1 MPFNSR
7 WNWKQDEGWKDGNWH
22 FSDKGGGPFG
32 HVTHI
37 FSRGAKIAY
46 QYWLYYEYTQ
56 DKRWLR
62 ERAYPML
69 KGVAE
74 FYRNFPHLK
83 KENDGK
89 YHIRH
94 VNDNESVWDGHN
106 TVEEI
111 ASMMGIL
118 PVAMRA
124 AEILDVDIDL
134 REQWNETL
142 VNLSP
147 LPLSSA
153 HPELSGKPVTFVR
166 SLLPVLKG
174 PASRIPDPNTMPV
187 WFFDLYTLESANQE
201 MMQIAQNTFDAYF
214 PTGINKDSPVYV
226 LSKLPVTGAQLGRA
240 DATRYLIPNQIETGE
255 TEILRNRM
263 DLREGFQTTGVQRLG
278 RAADALHN
286 ALCQSIPASPG
297 KNPVIH
303 LFPAWPKEW
312 DAHFSLLARGNF
324 IVTSSIDQGKIEFI
338 EIKSNSGSEC
348 NLRNP
353 WENGKVTIY
362 KNKRKILETTDRLIS
377 IPTKPQDVLYFV
389 NK

>member
-1 MPFNSR
+1 
-7 WNWKQDEGWKDGNWH
+7 
-22 FSDKGGGPFG
+22 
-32 HVTHI
+32 
-37 FSRGAKIAY
+37 
-46 QYWLYYEYTQ
+46 
-56 DKRWLR
+56 
-62 ERAYPML
+62 
-69 KGVAE
+69 
-74 FYRNFPHLK
+74 
-83 KENDGK
+83 
-89 YHIRH
+89 
-94 VNDNESVWDGHN
+94 
-106 TVEEI
+106 
-111 ASMMGIL
+111 
-118 PVAMRA
+118 
-124 AEILDVDIDL
+124 
-134 REQWNETL
+134 
-142 VNLSP
+142 
-147 LPLSSA
+147 
-153 HPELSGKPVTFVR
+153 
-166 SLLPVLKG
+166 
-174 PASRIPDPNTMPV
+174 
-187 WFFDLYTLESANQE
+187 
-201 MMQIAQNTFDAYF
+201 
-214 PTGINKDSPVYV
+214 
-226 LSKLPVTGAQLGRA
+226 
-240 DATRYLIPNQIETGE
+240 
-255 TEILRNRM
+255 M